1 LFVLAIYITTSC
13 ILCIIADRT
22 LPLHNLRKSN
32 IFRATDLENEASQ
45 DISAALFGHSLEEVG
60 ITAADPVKVYH
71 TKDSM
76 CTYKPTDF
84 TVPKPTSSDHDPI
97 AILMPRGGCSF
108 GEKAEH
114 VVEWYQRE
122 NPNIKVVFVYD
133 FPDKPHD
140 SLIKMDIDEQPDE
153 ERKKLSVCLFS
164 ISYKSAMSLL
174 KSTIGPFEQASP
186 VRIVSDK
193 FQPQGGPPYKLRTMA
208 YELIASVII
217 TIFSFLIT
225 AAVLVLRWGNS
236 FSIEISREGL
246 LISYL
251 GGEDDHI
258 DTTELLSEEQVM
270 ALPEFKYDA
279 SFDEE
284 NPSSEELKIMEMKK
298 MCNSTCSICIDD
310 FEKDEMLRVLP
321 CGHMYHTECI
331 LPWLTTRAPNCPM
344 CKDNIDNTDKTEK
357 KKC

>member
-1 LFVLAIYITTSC
+1 MTSC

-22 LPLHNLRKSN
+22 SD
-32 IFRATDLENEASQ
+32 IFVRATGLESDSSQ
-45 DISAALFGHSLEEVG
+45 NISAALFGHSLGEVG
-60 ITAADPVKVYH
+60 ITAADPVKLYH
-71 TKDSM
+71 TTHSM
-76 CTYKPTDF
+76 CLDKPTDF
-84 TVPKPTSSDHDPI
+84 TVPPPRSSLDDDPI
-97 AILMPRGGCSF
+97 SILMPRGECSF
-108 GEKAEH
+108 ETKARNI
-114 VVEWYQRE
+114 VDWYQKD
-122 NPNIKVVFVYD
+122 NHNVKVVFVYD
-133 FPDKPHD
+133 FPDKGQD
-140 SLIKMDIDEQPDE
+140 RLVKMDMDPGVREKI
-153 ERKKLSVCLFS
+153 SVCLFS
-164 ISYKSAMSLL
+164 ITYKSAMSLL
-174 KSTIGPFEQASP
+174 KSANFPIGQSSS
-186 VRIVSDK
+186 VRIISDSIT
-193 FQPQGGPPYKLRTMA
+193 PQEEPPYKIRTVA

-225 AAVLVLRWGNS
+225 AAILICRWGNS

-258 DTTELLSEEQVM
+258 DTNELLSEEQVM

-284 NPSSEELKIMEMKK
+284 NPSSDELKNMEMKK
-298 MCNSTCSICIDD
+298 MCSSTCSICIDD

-331 LPWLTTRAPNCPM
+331 LPWLTTRAPNCPL
-344 CKDNIDNTDKTEK
+344 CKDNIDNTDKAEK